1 MFIFRKSLLWAGY
14 DHLMGVWKVS
24 HFTKRVQT
32 CHRADVKACL
42 NIYTMIMMM
51 MSSSGGNNDD
61 GGGGN
66 SGGGSKDGGSVVAI
80 VSLY

>member
-1 MFIFRKSLLWAGY
+1 MMIANTGLRLVVES
-14 DHLMGVWKVS
+14 
-24 HFTKRVQT
+24 FTVNITPQLAQKP
-32 CHRADVKACL
+32 DVKACL